1 LGKTVFIFPGQG
13 SQFIGMGRELY
24 DNFPEVR
31 DLYDS
36 ACSLTGFDLKKLS
49 FEGPKEELDKDLP
62 AQLCVYVCN
71 EAWRLWAVSEGLAP
85 DAVTGYSLGFYS
97 ALVAC
102 GAVSFEDGL
111 RLVTAAGGH
120 ALRQSEKTP
129 GTMAAVIGLS
139 EAELENICREAA
151 EESGGVWISNVN
163 AARQILVSGLAGA
176 VNEAVRISLLKGA
189 LHAYVIPMGAPYHS
203 PLMDDASKAFRADVG
218 EINFLPPLIPLLSYI
233 DAEFIGSP
241 AEIAD
246 VLGRHLHKRVPWK
259 DSVQK
264 LISEGSNHFIEV
276 GPGSALT
283 RMVKWINRTV
293 KATPVQDI
301 LLARV

>member
-1 LGKTVFIFPGQG
+1 VGKTVFIFPGQG
-13 SQFIGMGRELY
+13 SQFQSMGRELY
-24 DNFPEVR
+24 DNFSEVR
-31 DLYDS
+31 RLYDS
-36 ACSLTGFDLKKLS
+36 ASALSGFDLKKLS
-49 FEGPKEELDKDLP
+49 FDGPKEDLDKDLP
-62 AQLCVYVCN
+62 AQLSVYVCN
-71 EAWRLWAVSEGLAP
+71 EAWRLWAVAEGFTP

-111 RLVTAAGGH
+111 RLVMAAGGH
-120 ALRQSEKTP
+120 ALRQSKKTS
-129 GTMAAVIGLS
+129 GTMAAVIGLP
-139 EAELENICREAA
+139 EAELESICKEAA
-151 EESGGVWISNVN
+151 EEFGGVFISNVN
-163 AARQILVSGLAGA
+163 AARQILISGLTGA
-176 VNEAVRISLLKGA
+176 VNEAVRLSLLKGA

-203 PLMDDASKAFRADVG
+203 PLMGNASKAFQADVG
-218 EINFLPPLIPLLSYI
+218 EINFLPPLVPLLSYV
-233 DAEFIGSP
+233 DAKFIGSP

-246 VLGRHLHKRVPWK
+246 VLGRHLHNMVPWK

-264 LISEGSNHFIEV
+264 LIAEGYDNFIEV

>member
-1 LGKTVFIFPGQG
+1 LGGTVFIFPGQG
-13 SQFIGMGRELY
+13 SQFVGMGRELY

-31 DLYDS
+31 DLYNS
-36 ACSLTGFDLKKLS
+36 ASAFSGFDLKKLS
-49 FEGPKEELDKDLP
+49 FEGPTEDLNNDLP

-71 EAWRLWAVSEGLAP
+71 EAWRLWVTNEGMAP
-85 DAVTGYSLGFYS
+85 EAVTGYSMGFYS
-97 ALVAC
+97 ALVAS

-111 RLVTAAGGH
+111 RLVMAAGGR
-120 ALRQSEKTP
+120 ALRQVEKNP

-139 EAELENICREAA
+139 EAEMEGICKEAA
-151 EESGGVWISNVN
+151 GEFGGVFISNVN

-203 PLMDDASKAFRADVG
+203 PLMEGASKAFRADVK

-233 DAEFIGSP
+233 DAEFIDSP
-241 AEIAD
+241 AKIAG
-246 VLGRHLHKRVPWK
+246 VLGRHLHSKVPWK
-259 DSVQK
+259 DSMQK
-264 LISEGSNHFIEV
+264 LIFEGYDDFIEV

-283 RMVKWINRTV
+283 RMVKWINRAV
-293 KATPVQDI
+293 KATPAQDI

>member
-1 LGKTVFIFPGQG
+1 LGRTVFIFPGQG
-13 SQFIGMGRELY
+13 SQFVGMGRELY

-36 ACSLTGFDLKKLS
+36 ACSLCGFDLKKLS
-49 FEGPKEELDKDLP
+49 FEGPAEQLNSDLP

-71 EAWRLWAVSEGLAP
+71 EAWRLWAASEGLAP
-85 DAVTGYSLGFYS
+85 EAVTGYSLGFYS

-102 GAVSFEDGL
+102 GSISFEEGL
-111 RLVTAAGGH
+111 MLVMAAGGR
-120 ALRQSEKTP
+120 ALRQGEKYP
-129 GTMAAVIGLS
+129 GTMAAIIGLS
-139 EAELENICREAA
+139 EAEMESVCKEAA
-151 EESGGVWISNVN
+151 GELGGVFISNVN

-189 LHAYVIPMGAPYHS
+189 LHSYVIPMGAPYHS
-203 PLMDDASKAFRADVG
+203 PLMEGASKAFRADV
-218 EINFLPPLIPLLSYI
+218 EEVNFLPPRIPLLSYI
-233 DAEFIGSP
+233 DAQFIDSP
-241 AEIAD
+241 AKIAG
-246 VLGRHLHKRVPWK
+246 VLGRHLHSKVPWK

-264 LISEGSNHFIEV
+264 LIFDGYDDFIEV

-293 KATPVQDI
+293 KATAAQDI